1 MNPSSDIDIIK
12 MIFRIVVLVEVPQRL
27 PAFLHQPLP
36 HRPTEWMARG
46 RFLPDRRRIASR
58 RRTVLLRETKR
69 KAHLAGHRPGAVSRS
84 GELPQKGEKQMA
96 KNTKS
101 TQIALAKQLI
111 AGTSQHLAN
120 TSQLGF
126 ASATFT
132 PAQVIASLQT
142 LIDLRQGVDTAK
154 ATAKARLAEEKAK
167 APALRS
173 FMAALE
179 SFVKVT
185 FGNSPDVL
193 ADFGLHPR
201 KARAPLKGTAK
212 AAAAAKS
219 KATRSAL

>member
-1 MNPSSDIDIIK
+1 
-12 MIFRIVVLVEVPQRL
+12 
-27 PAFLHQPLP
+27 
-36 HRPTEWMARG
+36 
-46 RFLPDRRRIASR
+46 
-58 RRTVLLRETKR
+58 
-69 KAHLAGHRPGAVSRS
+69 
-84 GELPQKGEKQMA
+84 MA
-96 KNTKS
+96 KNSKS

-173 FMAALE
+173 FMAAFE

-201 KARAPLKGTAK
+201 KARAPLTATAK

-219 KATRSAL
+219 KATRSARNTMGSKQRKTVKGGVTRVVVTPVVATEHVEPASNPQSAPASNAGATGSTTPHTA

>member
-1 MNPSSDIDIIK
+1 
-12 MIFRIVVLVEVPQRL
+12 
-27 PAFLHQPLP
+27 
-36 HRPTEWMARG
+36 
-46 RFLPDRRRIASR
+46 
-58 RRTVLLRETKR
+58 
-69 KAHLAGHRPGAVSRS
+69 
-84 GELPQKGEKQMA
+84 MA

-219 KATRSAL
+219 KATRSARNTMGSQQRKAVKGDVTRVVVTPVVATEHVVQVSNPQSAPASNAGATAGATPHTA